1 MTGCVS
7 YGHQRFVPTPEQSA
21 QMEADSLRV
30 QRAER
35 AERTERRR
43 ENREDMM
50 DAANAKTCLKSWHWN
65 AKNAPTNATKLTAR
79 WERQQEQLV

>member
-1 MTGCVS
+1 MLKQAILFLSLAASMTGCVS

-21 QMEADSLRV
+21 QMEAESLRV

-50 DAANAKTCLKSWHWN
+50 DAANAVRRAYGNRKVYIL
-65 AKNAPTNATKLTAR
+65 R
-79 WERQQEQLV
+79 

>member
-1 MTGCVS
+1 MLKQAILFLSLAASMTGCVS

-35 AERTERRR
+35 RAEH
-43 ENREDMM
+43 REDMM
-50 DAANAKTCLKSWHWN
+50 NEADAINR
-65 AKNAPTNATKLTAR
+65 AR
-79 WERQQEQLV
+79 GDRNVYIMR

>member
-1 MTGCVS
+1 MLKQAILFLSLAASMTGCVS

-43 ENREDMM
+43 ENREEMM
-50 DAANAKTCLKSWHWN
+50 DAAEAIDR
-65 AKNAPTNATKLTAR
+65 ATRNRKVYIIR
-79 WERQQEQLV
+79 